1 MAGTLQNL
9 KRTTCSKGPFL
20 DSKQNHGQDSTTTDL
35 IRRLAEQ
42 VFGNKEKADSWL
54 NQPKNTLGG
63 STPLELALTESGY
76 ELAKVELEKLGHG
89 FAC

>member
-20 DSKQNHGQDSTTTDL
+20 DSKQNHGQDSTTPEL

-42 VFGNKEKADSWL
+42 VFGNKEKADVWL
-54 NQPKNTLGG
+54 TQPKAALGNQ
-63 STPLELALTESGY
+63 SPIELARDESGY
-76 ELAKVELEKLGHG
+76 LVVKDALERIGHG
-89 FAC
+89 YAG